1 MLTAC
6 GKNSKHVS
14 ETLYGQVQSV
24 DGTKLTLLLGTVSEM
39 TAPSRSEGMEGESA
53 DQGFTQFGSA
63 DTDGEAASSQNSDNA
78 EDNQAENEN
87 ETQAPQEDERTDG
100 QPPQGE
106 NGERPQGGA
115 APEDGRSFP
124 SGERPE
130 NLSMLSFTAGEETVT
145 INSGEI
151 NAKAGDILKLV
162 YDEKGKVSSVEV
174 AKNVMDLSS
183 MNRGGFGGFGE
194 APTGEGFK
202 PGDKIGS
209 GTTDGAIDSKKS

>member
-1 MLTAC
+1 MDSPVHAARQERGQTKALLSSAAPIQMGRLPQVKTPT
-6 GKNSKHVS
+6 
-14 ETLYGQVQSV
+14 TLKIIRLKTK
-24 DGTKLTLLLGTVSEM
+24 TKLKLLRRMREQTGSPHRVKTVRDLRAAQLRRMDEAFPREKDRKTL
-39 TAPSRSEGMEGESA
+39 A
-53 DQGFTQFGSA
+53 F
-63 DTDGEAASSQNSDNA
+63 
-78 EDNQAENEN
+78 
-87 ETQAPQEDERTDG
+87 
-100 QPPQGE
+100 
-106 NGERPQGGA
+106 
-115 APEDGRSFP
+115 
-124 SGERPE
+124 
-130 NLSMLSFTAGEETVT
+130 SFTAGEETVT

-209 GTTDGAIDSKKS
+209 GTTDGAIASKKS